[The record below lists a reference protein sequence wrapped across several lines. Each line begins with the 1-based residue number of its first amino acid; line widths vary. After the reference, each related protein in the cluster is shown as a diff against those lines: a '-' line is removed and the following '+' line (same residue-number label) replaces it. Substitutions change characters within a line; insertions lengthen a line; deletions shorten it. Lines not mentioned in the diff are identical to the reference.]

1 MFNYLLFI
9 MNNIQN
15 EFSIKDL
22 ENLSGIKAHTIRIWE
37 KRYNLLHPNRSD
49 TNIRNYDL
57 ENLQK
62 LLNVSF
68 LNSNGYKISKIS
80 KLSVRDIALHVN
92 EIALK
97 KNLENHAINSF
108 KIAMLNFDQ
117 VHFYKIYNKLRE
129 EKAFKEI
136 VYDIFMP
143 FLAELG
149 TLWQTDTISIAH
161 EHFIST
167 LIKQKILLNIEKIQN
182 KKESKD
188 SKTFVLYLPMNEI
201 HDIGLLFTQYE
212 LVSKGYHCIYLGPS
226 VPIESLLSIMNYYD
240 DINFISYFTVKPEKD
255 DIHDY
260 FKEFYETILKS
271 NKNEL
276 WVLGRLLEHVN
287 RAKLPQQVKTFS
299 TIESLVKRV

>member
-1 MFNYLLFI
+1 
-9 MNNIQN
+9 MNNIKN

-37 KRYNLLHPNRSD
+37 KRYNLLQPNRTD

-80 KLSVRDIALHVN
+80 KLGERDIAMHVN

-97 KNLENHAINSF
+97 KNLENHALNAF
-108 KIAMLNFDQ
+108 KVAMLKFDQ
-117 VHFYKIYNKLRE
+117 AHFYKIYNKLRE
-129 EKAFKEI
+129 EKTFKEI
-136 VYDIFMP
+136 VYEVFMP

-167 LIKQKILLNIEKIQN
+167 LIKQKILLNIEKILNQE
-182 KKESKD
+182 ESKET
-188 SKTFVLYLPMNEI
+188 KTFVLFLPMNEI

-212 LVSKGYHCIYLGPS
+212 LVSRGYHCIYLGPS
-226 VPIESLLSIMNYYD
+226 VPTESLSSILNYYN
-240 DINFISYFTVKPEKD
+240 DIKFVSYFTVKPEKD

-260 FKEFYETILKS
+260 LKEFHESILKS

-276 WVLGRLLEHVN
+276 WLLGRLIEHIN
-287 RAKLPQQVKTFS
+287 RSKLPQHIKTFS
-299 TIESLVKRV
+299 TIESLLSQL

>member
-1 MFNYLLFI
+1 
-9 MNNIQN
+9 MNNIKN

-37 KRYNLLHPNRSD
+37 KRYNLLQPNRTD

-80 KLSVRDIALHVN
+80 KLSERDIGNHVN

-97 KNLENHAINSF
+97 KNLENHALNSF
-108 KIAMLNFDQ
+108 KVAMLNFDQ
-117 VHFYKIYNKLRE
+117 AHFYKIYNKLRE
-129 EKAFKEI
+129 EKTFKEI
-136 VYDIFMP
+136 VYEVFMP

-161 EHFIST
+161 EHFVST

-182 KKESKD
+182 QQESKK

-212 LVSKGYHCIYLGPS
+212 IVSRGYHCIYLGPS
-226 VPIESLLSIMNYYD
+226 VPIESLSSLLNYYN

-255 DIHDY
+255 DLHDY
-260 FKEFYETILKS
+260 LNDFYESILKS
-271 NKNEL
+271 SKNEL
-276 WVLGRLLEHVN
+276 WILGRLLEHLN
-287 RAKLPQQVKTFS
+287 RSKLPQQIKPFS
-299 TIESLVKRV
+299 TIENLVNRL

>member
-1 MFNYLLFI
+1 
-9 MNNIQN
+9 MNNIKN

-37 KRYNLLHPNRSD
+37 KRYNLLQPNRTD

-62 LLNVSF
+62 LLNVTF
-68 LNSNGYKISKIS
+68 LNNNGYKISKIS
-80 KLSVRDIALHVN
+80 KLGPDDISSHVN

-97 KNLENHAINSF
+97 KNSENRAINSF
-108 KIAMLNFDQ
+108 KVAMLNFDQ
-117 VHFYKIYNKLRE
+117 AHFYQIYNKLKE
-129 EKAFKEI
+129 DKSFKEI
-136 VYDIFMP
+136 VYEVFMP

-182 KKESKD
+182 QKESKET
-188 SKTFVLYLPMNEI
+188 KTFVLFLPMNEI

-212 LVSKGYHCIYLGPS
+212 LVSRGYHCIYLGPS
-226 VPIESLLSIMNYYD
+226 VPIKSLQSILNYYD
-240 DINFISYFTVKPEKD
+240 NITFISYFTVKPEKE
-255 DIHDY
+255 DIQDY
-260 FKEFYETILKS
+260 LNEFNETILKS
-271 NKNEL
+271 NKYEL
-276 WVLGRLLEHVN
+276 WIMGRLLDN
-287 RAKLPQQVKTFS
+287 LRDIKTPPQIKKFS
-299 TIESLVKRV
+299 SIENLVHTL